1 MRSIVIDEGVRE
13 TLCTACARECVC
25 EMAISTRWA
34 IVVSVIYTEKL
45 VVFIGRAGQTV
56 SLPIAFGVIFFF
68 FITLILFF

>member
-1 MRSIVIDEGVRE
+1 
-13 TLCTACARECVC
+13 
-25 EMAISTRWA
+25 MAISTRWA

-68 FITLILFF
+68 FFITLILFF

>member
-1 MRSIVIDEGVRE
+1 
-13 TLCTACARECVC
+13 
-25 EMAISTRWA
+25 MAISTRWA

-68 FITLILFF
+68 FYNIDFVFLRDVISLVFLWFSHF